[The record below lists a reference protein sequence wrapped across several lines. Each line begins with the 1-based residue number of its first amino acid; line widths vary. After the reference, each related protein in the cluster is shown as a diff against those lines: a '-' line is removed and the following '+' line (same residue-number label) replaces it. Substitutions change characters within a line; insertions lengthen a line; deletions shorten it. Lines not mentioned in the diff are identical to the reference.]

1 MFGERHDLP
10 HEFPEHA
17 ELIKCLRDV
26 NPVFDA
32 MYKEY
37 DALDKEILDIEQNI
51 EPVSDFYAEDLKKKR
66 VVLKDKLYEMLSN
79 QSAIKKAG
87 CGS

>member
-10 HEFPEHA
+10 HEFPEYQGLIG
-17 ELIKCLRDV
+17 ELREK

-37 DALDKEILDIEQNI
+37 DALDDEILKIEQNV
-51 EPVSDFYAEDLKKKR
+51 EPVSDVYAEDLKKKR
-66 VVLKDKLYEMLSN
+66 VMLKDKLYEML
-79 QSAIKKAG
+79 KKF
-87 CGS
+87 SE

>member
-32 MYKEY
+32 LYKEY
-37 DALDKEILDIEQNI
+37 DALDKEILEIEQNI
-51 EPVSDFYAEDLKKKR
+51 EPVSDVYAEDQKKKR
-66 VVLKDKLYEMLSN
+66 MVLKDKLYEILSN
-79 QSAIKKAG
+79 QSTIKKAG
-87 CGS
+87 CCS